1 MGLKKIFHALSRRQ
15 FIVHSGYRTYGR
27 LHALLVLL
35 VPAVAQGATIAQ
47 PSGYYIMQAVH
58 SQNVKDNVLASSSLA
73 GMHVRDEWA
82 LMQPTASSYSFSW
95 MDSQVARAARLGKQ
109 VTLGIYAGQNSPT
122 WLGAQMVGGAPL
134 PWDPHVDAEFVQM
147 VVQLGQHY
155 ATNPAIVAVHI
166 SSPATAYSMEMYLP
180 NGVTRASGYS
190 DQSIINVW
198 KQSIDAY
205 NAAFPNTTLVLDLA
219 MVPDARGAITK
230 AVDEYARQV
239 LGNRFNA
246 IICNLKAS
254 TSTTAPHYRELLRLR
269 DEGVRIGFE
278 MVGPSNSP
286 RFEGSFGEALAIGQA
301 AGGKWYQIYQ
311 QDIPAIPKSL
321 LAAQVPEVSV
331 FAMVGL
337 AAVPVLV
344 KRRRALQ

>member
-1 MGLKKIFHALSRRQ
+1 MGLKIFYARSRHE
-15 FIVHSGYRTYGR
+15 FLAHHSHRTGR
-27 LHALLVLL
+27 GLQALLVLL

-47 PSGYYIMQAVH
+47 PSGYYVMQAVH
-58 SQNVKDNVLASSSLA
+58 AQNVKDNVLASSSLA

-82 LMQPTASSYSFSW
+82 LLQPTASSYSFSW
-95 MDSQVARAARLGKQ
+95 MDSQVARASRLGKQ

-122 WLGAQMVGGAPL
+122 WLGAQLVGGAPL
-134 PWDPHVDAEFVQM
+134 PWDPKVDSAFVEM
-147 VVQLGQHY
+147 VGQLGQHY
-155 ATNPAIVAVHI
+155 AANPAIAAVHMA
-166 SSPATAYSMEMYLP
+166 SPATAYSMEMYLP

-190 DQSIINVW
+190 DQKIINVW

-239 LGNRFNA
+239 LGDRFNA

-254 TSTTAPHYRELLRLR
+254 TSPTAPHYRELLRLR

-286 RFEGSFGEALAIGQA
+286 RFGGSFGEALAFGQA
-301 AGGKWYQIYQ
+301 AGGAWYQIYQ
-311 QDIPAIPKSL
+311 QDIPAIPRSL
-321 LAAQVPEVSV
+321 LAAQVPEISV
-331 FAMVGL
+331 LAMVGL
-337 AAVPVLV
+337 AAVPVFA
-344 KRRRALQ
+344 KRRRASQ